1 MSFGRRFLAR
11 RFVPAPGHNGRME
24 PHSSQPT
31 HRPLH
36 DLLDGLPPLT
46 VQPGPAVAE
55 PLPADRPV
63 RFGIL
68 AAGKIARG
76 FVSALDLVPDAEAV
90 AVGAR
95 RLESAQEFATA
106 FGIGTAYG
114 GYADLVADPAVDVVY
129 VASPHALHHEHALLA
144 LEAGK
149 PVLCEKAFTLTA
161 AQAAELIKEARARKL
176 FLMEAMWMRCHP
188 LVRRLQQ
195 LLATGELGTVRQVRA
210 DLGFRVEAPP
220 TDRLLDPALGGGALL
235 DMGVYP
241 LTFARLFLGEP
252 DQVAAAATLAPSGI
266 DLDVVLGLT
275 HPGGG
280 VAALTASM
288 TAATPRSAS
297 IATDHGR
304 FDVPAPFHH
313 PSSAT
318 WVAGEH
324 TETLTEPVLGTGLAH
339 EAMEVVRCLRAGEVE
354 SPLVP
359 HAETLA
365 VMRLLD
371 RIRADLGVR
380 YTVDAVV

>member
-1 MSFGRRFLAR
+1 MSS
-11 RFVPAPGHNGRME
+11 
-24 PHSSQPT
+24 HSSQSSHPS
-31 HRPLH
+31 LGA
-36 DLLDGLPPLT
+36 LLAELPPPA
-46 VQPGPAVAE
+46 VEPGPVVAE

-68 AAGKIARG
+68 ATGKIARG
-76 FVSALDLVPDAEAV
+76 FVAALDLVPDAEAV

-95 RLESAQEFATA
+95 RLESAQEFAGT
-106 FGIGTAYG
+106 FGIGTAHA
-114 GYADLVADPAVDVVY
+114 GYADLVADPDVDVVY
-129 VASPHALHHEHALLA
+129 VASPHALHHEHVMLA

-149 PVLCEKAFTLTA
+149 PVLCEKAFTLTEQ
-161 AQAAELIKEARARKL
+161 QAAELVTEARDRNL
-176 FLMEAMWMRCHP
+176 FLMEAMWTRCHP

-195 LLATGELGTVRQVRA
+195 LLGTGELGTVRQLRA
-210 DLGFRVEAPP
+210 DLGFRVDAPP

-235 DMGVYP
+235 DMGIYP

-252 DQVAAAATLAPSGI
+252 DHVAAAATLAPSGI
-266 DLDVVLGLT
+266 DLDVVLALT
-275 HPGGG
+275 HAEGG

-288 TAATPRSAS
+288 TAPTPRSAS
-297 IATDHGR
+297 IATELGR
-304 FDVPAPFHH
+304 FDIPEPFHH

-339 EAMEVVRCLRAGEVE
+339 EAIEVVRCLRSGEVE

-365 VMRLLD
+365 VMRLMD
-371 RIRADLGVR
+371 RIRRDLGVR
-380 YTVDAVV
+380 YDVDAVV

>member
-1 MSFGRRFLAR
+1 MASH
-11 RFVPAPGHNGRME
+11 V
-24 PHSSQPT
+24 SQPSQPSL
-31 HRPLH
+31 R
-36 DLLDGLPPLT
+36 DLLADLPPPA
-46 VQPGPAVAE
+46 VEPGPAVAR
-55 PLPADRPV
+55 PLPDDRPV

-68 AAGKIARG
+68 AAGKIAGG
-76 FVSALDLVPDAEAV
+76 FVAALDLVPDAEAV

-95 RLESAQEFATA
+95 RLESAQQFAA
-106 FGIGTAYG
+106 RFGIGTAYG
-114 GYADLVADPAVDVVY
+114 GYTDLVADPDVDVVY
-129 VASPHALHHEHALLA
+129 VASPHALHHEHVLLA

-161 AQAAELIKEARARKL
+161 RQAAELVGEAQARNL
-176 FLMEAMWMRCHP
+176 FLMEAMWTRCHP

-195 LLATGELGTVRQVRA
+195 LLGTGELGTVRQVRA
-210 DLGFRVEAPP
+210 DLGFRVDAAP

-241 LTFARLFLGEP
+241 LTFSRLFLGEP
-252 DQVAAAATLAPSGI
+252 DRVVAAATLSATGI

-280 VAALTASM
+280 VSALTASM

-297 IATDHGR
+297 IATELGR

-318 WVAGEH
+318 WVSEAG

-339 EAMEVVRCLRAGEVE
+339 EAMEVVRCLRNGEVQ

-365 VMRLLD
+365 AMRLLD

-380 YTVDAVV
+380 YAVDDVV